1 MVSRGSRNG
10 RGTVFPIVEAYGFPY
25 DSDSPLAARTWN
37 EKTCPFAGRPCEK
50 QRQYGFG
57 YCSVTYAA
65 QWDNGNQHT
74 YAVCDHRLDG
84 PPIQWAIADYFEGR
98 EAILVPEVTAT
109 TSPKRNIDYVAFRDD
124 PSALN
129 GASLIAIEAQ
139 TIDLRGGGVGP
150 AWKAWEEGNTANW
163 REYFTAE
170 AERKGRRDTVD
181 YGVNTGNVYKRL
193 GTQVAEKSVY
203 LKEIEVPLYVV
214 MQYSILRQL
223 RSRINFS
230 VTQEEDPWDIT
241 FAGFEYDGSLDSD
254 GILQLNLVE
263 VVRTTVPEY
272 LHAMTTSRESRG
284 LRRDFIE
291 RVKTKAKL
299 NVNPAQSGLF

>member
-1 MVSRGSRNG
+1 M
-10 RGTVFPIVEAYGFPY
+10 
-25 DSDSPLAARTWN
+25 
-37 EKTCPFAGRPCEK
+37 
-50 QRQYGFG
+50 
-57 YCSVTYAA
+57 
-65 QWDNGNQHT
+65 
-74 YAVCDHRLDG
+74 
-84 PPIQWAIADYFEGR
+84 
-98 EAILVPEVTAT
+98 
-109 TSPKRNIDYVAFRDD
+109 
-124 PSALN
+124 
-129 GASLIAIEAQ
+129 
-139 TIDLRGGGVGP
+139 
-150 AWKAWEEGNTANW
+150 
-163 REYFTAE
+163 
-170 AERKGRRDTVD
+170 
-181 YGVNTGNVYKRL
+181 
-193 GTQVAEKSVY
+193 
-203 LKEIEVPLYVV
+203 PLYVV